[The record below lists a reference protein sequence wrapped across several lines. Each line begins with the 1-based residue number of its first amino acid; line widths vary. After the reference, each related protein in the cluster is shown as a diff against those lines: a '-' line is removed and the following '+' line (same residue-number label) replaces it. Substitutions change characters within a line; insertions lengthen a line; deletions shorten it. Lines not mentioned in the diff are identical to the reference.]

1 MHGTWKTAGGGGSG
15 LPNEFIGLA
24 LLIAAMVGVAGAVQA
39 ALTAIFVWLFIGVLV
54 VVFAAVAGTVAFLL
68 YRARRPQSQARIVP
82 SRIIP
87 QPAVY
92 ELPGPERPAITP
104 PAARQLH
111 LHFHGTGPE
120 QVAEILRRHERPEP

>member
-1 MHGTWKTAGGGGSG
+1 MHGTWKTTGGGGGG
-15 LPNEFIGLA
+15 LPKELVGLA
-24 LLIAAMVGVAGAVQA
+24 VLVAAMVGVAGAVQA
-39 ALTAIFVWLFIGVLV
+39 ALTAVMEWLIIGVM
-54 VVFAAVAGTVAFLL
+54 VFVIAAVAGAVAYLL

-87 QPAVY
+87 QPAVH

-111 LHFHGTGPE
+111 LHFHGTDPE
-120 QVAEILRRHERPEP
+120 QVAEILRRHE